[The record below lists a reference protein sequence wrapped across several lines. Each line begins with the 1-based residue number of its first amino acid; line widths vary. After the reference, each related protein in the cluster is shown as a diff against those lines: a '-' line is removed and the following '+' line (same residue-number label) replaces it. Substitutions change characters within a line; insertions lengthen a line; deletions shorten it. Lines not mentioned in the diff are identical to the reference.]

1 MFVGRTQGMTVE
13 KTVSAMGLTEYI
25 YKRGMAK

>member
-1 MFVGRTQGMTVE
+1 MFLGGTQVMTVAE
-13 KTVSAMGLTEYI
+13 TVSATELAEYI

>member
-1 MFVGRTQGMTVE
+1 MFVGRTQVMAVLE
-13 KTVSAMGLTEYI
+13 TVSATGLTEYI